1 MAGKSVPPSC
11 LLIWKRNMSD
21 NFHTQGQFNQNWPN
35 YQQLAQMD
43 DVQIEML
50 LQDITT
56 PADERDLDIAKEM
69 LTQIGIQC

>member
-1 MAGKSVPPSC
+1 
-11 LLIWKRNMSD
+11 MSD

-56 PADERDLDIAKEM
+56 PADEKDLDIAKDM
-69 LTQIGIQC
+69 LTRIGIQC